1 MAVLNTVDDDGV
13 MDDVMKQLEKGFAFD
28 PNTASFN
35 DKFAYVGASSPNT
48 FGGDLL
54 NRVTTLEDASS
65 SSSTNMA
72 STEDLTSAVGAIDE
86 KLATKA
92 TVTAVDAKADKSY
105 VDGELAAK
113 ASTDQFDAMQT
124 KIDDLIEKL
133 EKIEAA
139 NAAQNQTMAAQDRRI
154 KDLEGEKQKA
164 AKQASNRAAL
174 IQAVQDSLAVVDAKA
189 SVEMPA
195 HEAGEPVPGAR
206 ANFQLTCGG
215 DVMFDAPEGKQVVF
229 GQSEESVM
237 VAIDPAQGNVNIH
250 GKVRTKGCADGVCEK
265 VTELVSV
272 FNTLLE
278 ALKE

>member
-1 MAVLNTVDDDGV
+1 MAVLNKADDASVIDN
-13 MDDVMKQLEKGFAFD
+13 VMKEQEKGFAFD
-28 PNTASFN
+28 PDTASFH
-35 DKFAYVGASSPNT
+35 DKLTYVGASSQNT

-65 SSSTNMA
+65 STTKMA
-72 STEDLTSAVGAIDE
+72 SMEDLTSAVSTINDD
-86 KLATKA
+86 LATKA
-92 TVTAVDAKADKSY
+92 TVAAMDAKADKSY
-105 VDGELAAK
+105 VDDKLGGKASADQLAA
-113 ASTDQFDAMQT
+113 MHT
-124 KIDDLIEKL
+124 KIIDLTAKL
-133 EKIEAA
+133 EKIEAE

-164 AKQASNRAAL
+164 VKQASNRAAL
-174 IQAVQDSLAVVDAKA
+174 IQVVQDSLAVVDAKA

-206 ANFQLTCGG
+206 ANFLLTCGG

-229 GQSEESVM
+229 GKSEENVM
-237 VAIDPAQGNVNIH
+237 VAIDPAQGDVNIH
-250 GKVRTKGCADGVCEK
+250 GKVRTRGCADGVCEK

-272 FNTLLE
+272 INTLLE

>member
-1 MAVLNTVDDDGV
+1 MQDCLLSLSSYYLFFLNPLSFFFHPCLQLGFADAVACKTGVAVLNKADII
-13 MDDVMKQLEKGFAFD
+13 
-28 PNTASFN
+28 TASLF
-35 DKFAYVGASSPNT
+35 VQ
-48 FGGDLL
+48 
-54 NRVTTLEDASS
+54 
-65 SSSTNMA
+65 
-72 STEDLTSAVGAIDE
+72 
-86 KLATKA
+86 LATKA
-92 TVTAVDAKADKSY
+92 NVTAVDAKADKSY
-105 VDGELAAK
+105 VDDKLAGK
-113 ASTDQFDAMQT
+113 ASADQLAAMQT
-124 KIDDLIEKL
+124 KIDDLT
-133 EKIEAA
+133 A
-139 NAAQNQTMAAQDRRI
+139 TMAAQDRRI
-154 KDLEGEKQKA
+154 KDLEDEKQKV

-195 HEAGEPVPGAR
+195 HESGEPVPGAR

-272 FNTLLE
+272 INTLLE